1 MTKDGSP
8 SSGWC
13 VRVEPPCGREV
24 SIQVLSWSQLCVI
37 CVLLVPY
44 CDCGFSLYNGL
55 HINENN
61 TRGCDH
67 VVGTL
72 AINPDSSGGGC
83 CVLKQSSFMWVSADP
98 VGILHKSHLGCAAQM
113 LTSFQPGFLSTLL
126 SPTVCSLPHKGF
138 MEQAEHG
145 VTWCLHMSLTSPLVA
160 PDKSAGLL
168 GVELSVTPKINGCS
182 FCIHC

>member
-98 VGILHKSHLGCAAQM
+98 MGILHKSHLGCAAQM
-113 LTSFQPGFLSTLL
+113 LPSGDPAQIPSRLCCPNADILPTWLPLYSALSHCLFS
-126 SPTVCSLPHKGF
+126 SPSRFHGAGWTWSNLVSPHVSDVSTCGS
-138 MEQAEHG
+138 
-145 VTWCLHMSLTSPLVA
+145 W
-160 PDKSAGLL
+160 
-168 GVELSVTPKINGCS
+168 
-182 FCIHC
+182 